1 MSDTGFE
8 SRRVTRGSSSAVD
21 RFDVPSSGILAGA
34 EQATRSDLDSP
45 RVLELHHRLLS
56 HYLRELDAQAPS
68 RREMEMDEAFYDHDQ
83 WDPEDAAILRARGQE
98 PLTYNIIAQSV
109 NWILGTERRTRTDY
123 RILPRRKDGGQ
134 QAERKSQLLKY
145 LSDTNLT
152 EFKVS
157 RAFADGAKPGLGW
170 LECGVQDDTEGEPIY
185 EGYVSWRNMIY
196 DTSAQEP
203 DLSDSRFMFR
213 TKWLDS
219 DTTKAL
225 FPTRDGIIDASVSR
239 HYEWGPVMDMHG
251 DEPMDSQEQYS
262 QDQNYSS
269 IEASAYERP
278 RLRVIEAWFRVP
290 ETTDRIAGGDF
301 SGEIYDPTSPGHVAA
316 IENGEAEIRQRPTFR
331 MYVMVMTLNGV
342 LWFSESPYRHN
353 QYPFTPIFGYRKA
366 SDGTPYGVIRGM
378 RDAQKDVNKRFSK
391 AQAILNT
398 NKTIMD
404 KGAVDDLDEFA
415 EEVSR
420 PDAIIVKNQGKQ
432 LDIGVD
438 RDLAPAH
445 LEIMQISMNLIQTLS
460 GVTDEAM
467 GRTTNATSGRAIM
480 ARQEQGQM
488 STAQLFDNL
497 RLARQHHG
505 AKVLSLIEQYMSEEK
520 TFRITNQRGNPE
532 YITINDGLPE
542 NDITR
547 SKADYIIS
555 EEAWNATLRQAA
567 VDQFMEMLTQ
577 VGPVAPNVVMSLLD
591 LVVEMMDLPNG
602 EEVVRR
608 IRQITGMEDPDADPN
623 QPDPDREAREAQ
635 KAKEQAM
642 QERAAEAEI
651 AALEG
656 RAQKEAAQAQKVM
669 ADTAKTAAAIPTQN
683 VETQDKAFDLAA
695 KMLAAIGAAPVADR
709 VLEGAGYKGD
719 TKQ

>member
-1 MSDTGFE
+1 MS
-8 SRRVTRGSSSAVD
+8 A
-21 RFDVPSSGILAGA
+21 
-34 EQATRSDLDSP
+34 
-45 RVLELHHRLLS
+45 
-56 HYLRELDAQAPS
+56 
-68 RREMEMDEAFYDHDQ
+68 
-83 WDPEDAAILRARGQE
+83 RA
-98 PLTYNIIAQSV
+98 
-109 NWILGTERRTRTDY
+109 
-123 RILPRRKDGGQ
+123 
-134 QAERKSQLLKY
+134 
-145 LSDTNLT
+145 
-152 EFKVS
+152 
-157 RAFADGAKPGLGW
+157 
-170 LECGVQDDTEGEPIY
+170 
-185 EGYVSWRNMIY
+185 
-196 DTSAQEP
+196 
-203 DLSDSRFMFR
+203 
-213 TKWLDS
+213 
-219 DTTKAL
+219 
-225 FPTRDGIIDASVSR
+225 
-239 HYEWGPVMDMHG
+239 
-251 DEPMDSQEQYS
+251 
-262 QDQNYSS
+262 
-269 IEASAYERP
+269 
-278 RLRVIEAWFRVP
+278 LRVIEAWFRVP

-608 IRQITGMEDPDADPN
+608 IRQITGMGGSRRGPEP
-623 QPDPDREAREAQ
+623 ARPGPRGA
-635 KAKEQAM
+635 
-642 QERAAEAEI
+642 RGAE
-651 AALEG
+651 G
-656 RAQKEAAQAQKVM
+656 Q
-669 ADTAKTAAAIPTQN
+669 
-683 VETQDKAFDLAA
+683 
-695 KMLAAIGAAPVADR
+695 
-709 VLEGAGYKGD
+709 GAGHAGARGRSRD
-719 TKQ
+719 RRSGG